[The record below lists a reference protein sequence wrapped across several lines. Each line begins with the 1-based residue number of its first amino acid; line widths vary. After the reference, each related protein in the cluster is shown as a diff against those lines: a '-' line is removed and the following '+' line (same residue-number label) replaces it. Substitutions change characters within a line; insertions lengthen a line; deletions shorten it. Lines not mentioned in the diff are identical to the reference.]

1 MLFIA
6 SRGCET
12 WSAPISEERMLNV
25 SEAMILT
32 KICEN
37 KTGRKTDMEKI
48 TQRRQS

>member
-6 SRGCET
+6 PRGCET
-12 WSAPISEERMLNV
+12 WPAAISEERMFNV
-25 SEAMILT
+25 FEVMILT

-37 KTGRKTDMEKI
+37 KTGRNTNMEKI